1 MTNEELLDVV
11 KMRLDGST
19 LVEIGDKYGMTV
31 SGILREIKS
40 ISGRDS
46 NEHRCGQARVYNQ
59 IIYPSIRAR
68 MEVRE
73 WTLVR
78 LSEKSC
84 VKYATLCKILYGDTQ
99 RPRIKSK
106 TAIAKALGMSVDEA
120 FREEE
125 RNDA

>member
-1 MTNEELLDVV
+1 MTNEELLDIV
-11 KMRLDGST
+11 KMRLDGHT

-40 ISGRDS
+40 IIGRDS
-46 NEHRCGQARVYNQ
+46 NEHRGGQARVYDK

-99 RPRIKSK
+99 RPNIKNK
-106 TAIAKALGMSVDEA
+106 RKIAGALGLRIDEA
-120 FREEE
+120 FARG
-125 RNDA
+125 D

>member
-11 KMRLDGST
+11 KMRLDGHT

-31 SGILREIKS
+31 SGILWEIKS
-40 ISGRDS
+40 IIGRDPRG
-46 NEHRCGQARVYNQ
+46 HRVGQARVYNQ
-59 IIYPSIRAR
+59 IIYPNIRAR
-68 MEVRE
+68 MEERE

-106 TAIAKALGMSVDEA
+106 AAIAKAFGMSVFEA
-120 FREEE
+120 FWKE
-125 RNDA
+125 

>member
-1 MTNEELLDVV
+1 MTNEKLLDVV
-11 KMRLDGST
+11 KMRLDGHT
-19 LVEIGDKYGMTV
+19 LVEIGDKYGMPV

-46 NEHRCGQARVYNQ
+46 NEHRGGQARVYDK

-99 RPRIKSK
+99 RPNIKNK
-106 TAIAKALGMSVDEA
+106 RKIAGALGLRIDEA
-120 FREEE
+120 FARG
-125 RNDA
+125 D

>member
-11 KMRLDGST
+11 KMRLDGHT
-19 LVEIGDKYGMTV
+19 LAEIGEKYGMTV
-31 SGILREIKS
+31 SGIAREIKS

-46 NEHRCGQARVYNQ
+46 NEYRGQARVYNQ

-73 WTLVR
+73 WTLVM

-106 TAIAKALGMSVDEA
+106 TAIAKALDMSVEEA
-120 FREEE
+120 FGKVKLDGE
-125 RNDA
+125 

>member
-11 KMRLDGST
+11 KMRLDGHT

-40 ISGRDS
+40 IIGRDS
-46 NEHRCGQARVYNQ
+46 NEHRGGQARVYNQ

-120 FREEE
+120 FRKEE
-125 RNDA
+125 RDDA

>member
-11 KMRLDGST
+11 KMRLDGHT

-40 ISGRDS
+40 IIGRDS
-46 NEHRCGQARVYNQ
+46 NEHRGGQARVYDK

-73 WTLVR
+73 WTLVT

-84 VKYATLCKILYGDTQ
+84 VKYATLHKILYGDTQ
-99 RPRIKSK
+99 RPNIKNK
-106 TAIAKALGMSVDEA
+106 RKIAGALGLRIDEA
-120 FREEE
+120 FAR
-125 RNDA
+125 DD

>member
-11 KMRLDGST
+11 KMRLDGYS
-19 LVEIGDKYGMTV
+19 LEEIGEKYGMTV

-40 ISGRDS
+40 ISGRDP
-46 NEHRCGQARVYNQ
+46 NEHRGGQARVYNQ

-73 WTLVR
+73 WTIVR

-99 RPRIKSK
+99 HPRIKSK
-106 TAIAKALGMSVDEA
+106 IAIAKALDMSVNEA
-120 FREEE
+120 FREE
-125 RNDA
+125 

>member
-11 KMRLDGST
+11 KMRLDGCT
-19 LVEIGDKYGMTV
+19 LEKIGEKYGMTV
-31 SGILREIKS
+31 SGVSRAIKS
-40 ISGRDS
+40 ISSRDPHGR
-46 NEHRCGQARVYNQ
+46 RAGQARMYDQ
-59 IIYPSIRAR
+59 IIYPNIRVR
-68 MEVRE
+68 MEKCG
-73 WTLVR
+73 WSMNTLADKTGISR
-78 LSEKSC
+78 LGL
-84 VKYATLCKILYGDTQ
+84 YYILYGDTQ

>member
-11 KMRLDGST
+11 KMRLDGYS
-19 LVEIGDKYGMTV
+19 LVEIGDKYGMPV

-46 NEHRCGQARVYNQ
+46 NEHRGGLARVYDK

-99 RPRIKSK
+99 RPNIKNK
-106 TAIAKALGMSVDEA
+106 RKIAGALGLRIDEA
-120 FREEE
+120 FARG
-125 RNDA
+125 D

>member
-1 MTNEELLDVV
+1 MTNEKLLDVV
-11 KMRLDGST
+11 KMRLDGHT
-19 LVEIGDKYGMTV
+19 LVEIGDKYGMPV

-40 ISGRDS
+40 IIGRDS
-46 NEHRCGQARVYNQ
+46 NEHSGGQARVYNQ

-99 RPRIKSK
+99 RPNIKNK
-106 TAIAKALGMSVDEA
+106 RKIAGALGLRIDEA
-120 FREEE
+120 FARG
-125 RNDA
+125 D

>member
-11 KMRLDGST
+11 KMRLDGCT
-19 LVEIGDKYGMTV
+19 LEKIGEKYGMTA
-31 SGILREIKS
+31 SGILRAIKS

-46 NEHRCGQARVYNQ
+46 NEHRGGQARVYNQ

-73 WTLVR
+73 WTIVR

-99 RPRIKSK
+99 RPRIKNK
-106 TAIAKALGMSVDEA
+106 AAIAKALDMSVDEA
-120 FREEE
+120 FRKEE